1 MLAFFRQFAPLIL
14 TGCILFAGLLTS
26 ACAFFT
32 SFHNRDYVTLNAKTV
47 IQLKPGKYKIFYEWI
62 GDPNVHGQSAS
73 VQSSNPSDG
82 MFDQVIAMV
91 DNGSSSLDLTEDK
104 SDVYFAKRL
113 KGESMFRFS
122 VAQQGAY
129 GITLISN
136 TPDLQGQVRFA
147 VMSDVIH
154 LLLSALKKWGV
165 FFAAAA
171 PFLLADFVMHIRL
184 ERRKLAKTR
193 LSVHPEITP
202 QVL

>member
-14 TGCILFAGLLTS
+14 AGCILFAGLLTS
-26 ACAFFT
+26 AYGFLA
-32 SFHNRDYVTLNAKTV
+32 SFHNRDYVDLNAKTV
-47 IQLKPGKYKIFYEWI
+47 IQLKPGEYKIFYAFI
-62 GDPNVHGQSAS
+62 NGPDRHGQPAP
-73 VQSSNPSDG
+73 VTSNPSDV

-91 DNGSSSLDLTEDK
+91 DDGRSSLDLTKDR
-104 SDVYFAKRL
+104 SDVYIAKRL

-122 VAQQGAY
+122 IAKKGAY

-154 LLLSALKKWGV
+154 LLLSALKKWGL

-171 PFLLADFVMHIRL
+171 PLLLADFVMHIRL
-184 ERRKLAKTR
+184 ERRKLVKTR
-193 LSVHPEITP
+193 PAVHPEITP